1 MSSVCMEHMDL
12 LRDFMFQNVYH
23 NNRVKKDED
32 LQKVKNIIESLYRY
46 FQENPTMLPEE
57 LQRMI
62 PEFGLDEMVKDY
74 IAGMTDRYA
83 MNLYTDLF
91 VPRGWK

>member
-1 MSSVCMEHMDL
+1 
-12 LRDFMFQNVYH
+12 MFENVYH
-23 NNRVKKDED
+23 NKKVKKDED
-32 LQKVKNIIESLYRY
+32 LEKVRNIIESLYKY
-46 FQENPTMLPEE
+46 FLEHPDRLPQELG
-57 LQRMI
+57 QMI
-62 PEFGLDEMVKDY
+62 PEFGLEEMVKDH